1 MNYQDPT
8 ILALKQ
14 QNVEQQRQIEQLM
27 GRVNMLIKQQQL
39 LKPPNKKLEIV
50 YKKKKIHD
58 DIVDELKSAKESL
71 YNPQSE
77 QRKKEENLIKKYQLN
92 KAIKTAKA
100 QVDREREEQAKQ
112 MKKISSLHQKSIEEQ
127 KQQMYQERRT
137 NRNKVQLDEF
147 QSKYNYQLYW
157 DERVKK
163 FEEEQ
168 KKVKHQL
175 SKSMMDQENLMNYL
189 EQQETLLM
197 GRMQQ
202 SKSSQQFLQ
211 QKLEDAQRL
220 KSKEFEQKYGKPKES
235 KFQQIL
241 DIKAKQ

>member
-39 LKPPNKKLEIV
+39 QKPPNKKLEIV
-50 YKKKKIHD
+50 YKKKKLHD
-58 DIVDELKSAKESL
+58 DIVEDLKSAKESL
-71 YNPQSE
+71 YDPQSE
-77 QRKKEENLIKKYQLN
+77 YRKKQDNQVRRYQLN
-92 KAIKTAKA
+92 VAIKSAKA
-100 QVDREREEQAKQ
+100 QVEKEREQQAQQ

-127 KQQMYQERRT
+127 KQQIYQEKRT
-137 NRNKVQLDEF
+137 NRNKVQLNEF
-147 QSKYNYQLYW
+147 QSKYNYQVYW
-157 DERVKK
+157 DERVRK

-189 EQQETLLM
+189 EQQETLLL
-197 GRMQQ
+197 GRLQQ

-211 QKLEDAQRL
+211 QKLEDASRL
-220 KSKEFEQKYGKPKES
+220 KTKEFEQKYGKPKES
-235 KFQQIL
+235 KFQHIL

>member
-71 YNPQSE
+71 YNPGSE
-77 QRKKEENLIKKYQLN
+77 QRKKEENLIKRYQLN

-112 MKKISSLHQKSIEEQ
+112 MKKISSIHQKSIEEQ

-157 DERVKK
+157 DDRVKK

-202 SKSSQQFLQ
+202 K
-211 QKLEDAQRL
+211 DAQRL

>member
-14 QNVEQQRQIEQLM
+14 QNVEQQRQIEQMM

-50 YKKKKIHD
+50 YKKKKLHD

-71 YNPQSE
+71 YDPQSE
-77 QRKKEENLIKKYQLN
+77 QRKKEDNLIKRYQLN

-100 QVDREREEQAKQ
+100 QVDKEREEQAKYL
-112 MKKISSLHQKSIEEQ
+112 KKISSLHQKSIEEQ

-147 QSKYNYQLYW
+147 QSKYNYQVYW

-189 EQQETLLM
+189 EQQETLLLSK
-197 GRMQQ
+197 MQQ
-202 SKSSQQFLQ
+202 SKSSQQFIQ
-211 QKLEDAQRL
+211 QKLEDAQKL

-235 KFQQIL
+235 KYQQIL